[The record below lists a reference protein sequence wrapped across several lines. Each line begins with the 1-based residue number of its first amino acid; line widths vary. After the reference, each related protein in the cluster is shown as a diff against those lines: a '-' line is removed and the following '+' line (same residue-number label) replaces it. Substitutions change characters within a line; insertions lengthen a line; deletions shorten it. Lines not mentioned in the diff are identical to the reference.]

1 MESGGETP
9 LTMEVKTFSSANEQP
24 TINYRGIKAMP
35 YILGNETFEKLGA
48 MGTASNLFVFL
59 MQFFNLKHITAIKV
73 MSVFGGTAN
82 FAPLFGAFLSDSY
95 FGRYKIIGF
104 ASICSL
110 LGMSMLTLT
119 ATIDKLHPPTC
130 QMGGVATCV
139 GPSPMQLTF
148 LFVSFG
154 FLIIGAGG
162 IRPCN
167 LAFGADQFNPNTES
181 GKRGIS
187 SFINW
192 YNFTFTLALMVSV
205 TLLVHIQSNVSWSFG
220 LGIPT
225 CLMLVSIVIFFM
237 GSRIYVKVKPEGS
250 PLTSVAQ
257 VLVAAIKNRRLKL
270 SEDDAHLRLF
280 NYLPPNSIIS
290 VLPYTEHLRFLNK
303 AAILT
308 SEDQI
313 NIDGSPVNPWKLC
326 SIQQVEEVK
335 CVMRVLPIWASAIL
349 YHVAINQ
356 QASFGVLQALQADRH
371 VRNGGY
377 EVPSA
382 SFAIFQMISLTIWI
396 PIYDRIVV
404 PLLRKFTGRE
414 GGLTLLQRMGTGLF
428 LTTVA
433 LLVSATTEEYRK
445 HLAPTNT
452 NGPTISSMSAFWL
465 VPQLAI
471 TGLAEGFNSVGQM
484 EFYYQQLPENMRS
497 VAGAFYFC
505 GMATASYV
513 DGLLVSLV
521 HEKTKGGSEDW
532 LAEDLNKGKL
542 EYYYYLITALG
553 VLNFIYFLVCAYWYR
568 YKGDGENNVQLRTQ
582 SDKDFI

>member
-1 MESGGETP
+1 MESRGETP
-9 LTMEVKTFSSANEQP
+9 LTMEARTSSSADEQP
-24 TINYRGIKAMP
+24 IIKYRGIKAMP

-82 FAPLFGAFLSDSY
+82 IAPLFGAFLFDSY
-95 FGRYKIIGF
+95 FGRYKTIGF

-110 LGMSMLTLT
+110 LGMAMLTLT
-119 ATIDKLHPPTC
+119 TTIDKLHPPSC

-148 LFVSFG
+148 LFASFG

-162 IRPCN
+162 IRPC
-167 LAFGADQFNPNTES
+167 
-181 GKRGIS
+181 
-187 SFINW
+187 
-192 YNFTFTLALMVSV
+192 
-205 TLLVHIQSNVSWSFG
+205 
-220 LGIPT
+220 IPT

-250 PLTSVAQ
+250 PFTSVAQ
-257 VLVAAIKNRRLKL
+257 VLVAAIRNRRLKL
-270 SEDDAHLRLF
+270 PEDDAHVRLF
-280 NYLPPNSIIS
+280 NYLPPNSIVSI
-290 VLPYTEHLRFLNK
+290 LPYMEHLRFLNK

-313 NIDGSPVNPWKLC
+313 NIDGSPANPWKLC

-382 SFAIFQMISLTIWI
+382 SFAVFQMISLTIWI

-414 GGLTLLQRMGTGLF
+414 GGLTLLQRMGAGLF

-433 LLVSATTEEYRK
+433 LVVAATTEEYRK

-521 HEKTKGGSEDW
+521 HEKTKGGSGDW

-542 EYYYYLITALG
+542 EYYYYLIAAL
-553 VLNFIYFLVCAYWYR
+553 
-568 YKGDGENNVQLRTQ
+568 
-582 SDKDFI
+582 

>member
-1 MESGGETP
+1 MESKGEGA
-9 LTMEVKTFSSANEQP
+9 LTMEAKTSSSVNEQP
-24 TINYRGIKAMP
+24 TIKYRGIKAMP

-82 FAPLFGAFLSDSY
+82 FAPLIGAFLSDTY
-95 FGRYKIIGF
+95 FGRYKTIGF
-104 ASICSL
+104 ASICSV
-110 LGMSMLTLT
+110 LGMAMLTLT
-119 ATIDKLHPPTC
+119 TIIDKLHPPSC

-148 LFVSFG
+148 LFASFG

-167 LAFGADQFNPNTES
+167 LAFGADQFNPDTEA
-181 GKRGIS
+181 GKRGVS

-192 YNFTFTLALMVSV
+192 YNFTFTLALIVSV
-205 TLLVHIQSNVSWSFG
+205 TLLVHIQSNVSWSIG

-225 CLMLVSIVIFFM
+225 CLMLVSIIIFFM

-257 VLVAAIKNRRLKL
+257 VLVPAIRNRRLKL
-270 SEDDAHLRLF
+270 PVDDAHLPLF
-280 NYLPPNSIIS
+280 NYIPCNSIVSI
-290 VLPYTEHLRFLNK
+290 LPYTEHLRFLNK

-313 NIDGSPVNPWKLC
+313 NIDGSPANPWKLC
-326 SIQQVEEVK
+326 SIQQVEEHFK
-335 CVMRVLPIWASAIL
+335 
-349 YHVAINQ
+349 
-356 QASFGVLQALQADRH
+356 ADRH

-377 EVPSA
+377 EIPSA
-382 SFAIFQMISLTIWI
+382 SFAVFQMISLTIWI

-404 PLLRKFTGRE
+404 PLLRKLTGRE
-414 GGLTLLQRMGTGLF
+414 GGLTLLQRMGVGLF
-428 LTTVA
+428 LTTIA
-433 LLVSATTEEYRK
+433 LFVSAMVEEFRK
-445 HLAPTNT
+445 HLTPTNT
-452 NGPTISSMSAFWL
+452 NRSTISPMSAFWL
-465 VPQLAI
+465 VPLLAI

-505 GMATASYV
+505 GMAMASYV

-521 HEKTKGGSEDW
+521 HEKTKGGSGDW

-542 EYYYYLITALG
+542 EYYYYLIAMLG
-553 VLNFIYFLVCAYWYR
+553 VLNCGYFLVCSYLYR
-568 YKGDGENNVQLRTQ
+568 YKGDGESKVQLRTQ
-582 SDKDFI
+582 ESKSEKDFV

>member
-1 MESGGETP
+1 MESIEEKA
-9 LTMEVKTFSSANEQP
+9 LTMEDKSNHSAEEVSK
-24 TINYRGIKAMP
+24 YKGIKAMP

-48 MGTASNLFVFL
+48 MGVASNLLVYL
-59 MQFFNLKHITAIKV
+59 MDIFHLKHITAIKM

-82 FAPLFGAFLSDSY
+82 FAPLIGAFLSDTY
-95 FGRYKIIGF
+95 FGRYKTIGF

-110 LGMSMLTLT
+110 MGMTLLTLT
-119 ATIDKLHPPTC
+119 ASVDKLHPTC
-130 QMGGVATCV
+130 QAEGVATC

-148 LFVSFG
+148 LFASFG

-167 LAFGADQFNPNTES
+167 LAFGADQFNPHTES

-205 TLLVHIQSNVSWSFG
+205 TVLVHIQSNVSWSIG

-225 CLMLVSIVIFFM
+225 CLMLASIVVFFM

-257 VLVAAIKNRRLKL
+257 VLVAAIRNRRLKL
-270 SEDDAHLRLF
+270 PVDDTHVYLF
-280 NYLPPNSIIS
+280 NYVPPNSIIS
-290 VLPYTEHLRFLNK
+290 ELPYTEQLRFLNK
-303 AAILT
+303 SAILT

-313 NIDGSPVNPWKLC
+313 NIDGSPANPWKLC
-326 SIQQVEEVK
+326 SVQQAEEVK
-335 CVMRVLPIWASAIL
+335 CVMRVIPIWASAIL

-356 QASFGVLQALQADRH
+356 QSTFGVLQALQSDRH

-377 EVPSA
+377 EVAGA
-382 SFAIFQMISLTIWI
+382 SFAVFQMISLTIWI
-396 PIYDRIVV
+396 PIYDRILV
-404 PLLRKFTGRE
+404 PLLRKFTGIE

-428 LTTVA
+428 LTTIA
-433 LLVSATTEEYRK
+433 LLVSATVEEYRK

-452 NGPTISSMSAFWL
+452 NGPSISSMSAFWL

-497 VAGAFYFC
+497 VAGALYFC
-505 GMATASYV
+505 GMAMASYV
-513 DGLLVSLV
+513 DALLISFV
-521 HEKTKGGSEDW
+521 HETTKGSGDW

-542 EYYYYLITALG
+542 KYYYYLIATLG
-553 VLNFIYFLVCAYWYR
+553 IFNFNYFLVCSYWYR
-568 YKGDGENNVQLRTQ
+568 YKGDGEPKAQLT
-582 SDKDFI
+582 SESKTWNKDYV